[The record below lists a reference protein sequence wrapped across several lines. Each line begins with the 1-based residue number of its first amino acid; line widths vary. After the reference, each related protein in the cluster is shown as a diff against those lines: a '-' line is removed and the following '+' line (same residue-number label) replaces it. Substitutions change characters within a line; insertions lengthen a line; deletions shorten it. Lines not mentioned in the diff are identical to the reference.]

1 LFKSGLAK
9 LQHGTNKPEI
19 SDATYKYPTYNI
31 KERQF
36 NKESLCTNMY
46 CNRNHAYD
54 LGAQERIAMVIDTL
68 ANYDHNGGLLRYLLT
83 LEGPSYCCRRY
94 WDWIEPWVHD

>member
-1 LFKSGLAK
+1 MGIADIEAKDPPGAYEQHPSGYKAWLFKSGLAK

-54 LGAQERIAMVIDTL
+54 LGA
-68 ANYDHNGGLLRYLLT
+68 
-83 LEGPSYCCRRY
+83 
-94 WDWIEPWVHD
+94 